1 MPTPIH
7 RARRVR
13 SKTAGLPPGT
23 LVHTG
28 ESTAEVPTITV
39 LMYGDGHCEERVL
52 PGLEAIPNP
61 PAGGV
66 MWLNVDG
73 LHRVD
78 VIEAIGRRFGVHP
91 LTMEDIVNVGQRPKL
106 EDFRDH
112 LYVVAQMLTVHNGG
126 RVMAEQISLV
136 IGAGTLLTFQEHAGD
151 PFEPVRERIRNG
163 KGRIRTM
170 GADYLAYALL
180 DTIVDHYFLLL
191 ERLDDTTEEIEAS
204 IAGAP
209 QPNTLHDLHALKR
222 QLILVRKAVWP
233 LRDVVS
239 GLERGASPLFQ
250 DATRVYLRDL
260 YDHTVRTIDT
270 VETLRDLLASLL
282 DLYVSNLTRR
292 LNETMKVLTIIAT
305 IFLPL
310 TLITSIYGMNFRF
323 MPELAWRWGYFA
335 VLAGMG
341 VIGAAML
348 IYFRKRKWL

>member
-1 MPTPIH
+1 
-7 RARRVR
+7 
-13 SKTAGLPPGT
+13 
-23 LVHTG
+23 
-28 ESTAEVPTITV
+28 
-39 LMYGDGHCEERVL
+39 
-52 PGLEAIPNP
+52 
-61 PAGGV
+61 
-66 MWLNVDG
+66 
-73 LHRVD
+73 
-78 VIEAIGRRFGVHP
+78 
-91 LTMEDIVNVGQRPKL
+91 
-106 EDFRDH
+106 
-112 LYVVAQMLTVHNGG
+112 
-126 RVMAEQISLV
+126 
-136 IGAGTLLTFQEHAGD
+136 
-151 PFEPVRERIRNG
+151 
-163 KGRIRTM
+163 
-170 GADYLAYALL
+170 
-180 DTIVDHYFLLL
+180 
-191 ERLDDTTEEIEAS
+191 
-204 IAGAP
+204 
-209 QPNTLHDLHALKR
+209 
-222 QLILVRKAVWP
+222 LILVRKAVWP